1 MDDSRSVLGV
11 DEGASLPEIRKAYR
25 ALARKWHPDRFPEG
39 PERAWAE
46 QKMIDINR
54 AYNECTVHCAANP
67 NASSDG
73 RFAEVRMLI
82 DARQLSQAR
91 RVMRD
96 MTERD
101 AEWNFHFG
109 LLLYERHDFEKASV
123 YFSIAHRQDPEN
135 VKYTLALENAD
146 SLISRG
152 KVFSR
157 LKGILQKRAY
167 G

>member
-1 MDDSRSVLGV
+1 MDESRSVLGV
-11 DEGASLPEIRKAYR
+11 SEGASPQEIRKAYR

-54 AYNECTVHCAANP
+54 AYNACTVHCAAN
-67 NASSDG
+67 ADVSRES
-73 RFAEVRMLI
+73 RFNEVRMLI

-96 MTERD
+96 MPERD

-109 LLLYERHDFEKASV
+109 LLLYERHDFEKACV
-123 YFSIAHRQDPEN
+123 YFSIAHRQDPN
-135 VKYTLALENAD
+135 NIKYTLALQNAD
-146 SLISRG
+146 SLLSRG

-157 LKGILQKRAY
+157 IKGLLQKRAY